1 MKQSGNSTI
10 QLSFVYV
17 GTVVGAGFATGKEI
31 VEFFLKFGPAGM
43 LGILISGIMFTFLG
57 SKMMIISRRIRAASY
72 RELNIFLFGKTIGPI
87 VNGFL
92 LLILFGVT
100 SVLLSG
106 AGAIF
111 KEQLHISAHF
121 GILLTIAIC
130 LLVLSRGI
138 NGLFGVNILVV
149 PMLMLFTMIVFTD
162 SFLFYED
169 LGSQFW
175 VVDLEES
182 DVGWIVSA
190 ISYGA
195 FNLSLAQAVLVPVAS
210 ELTSEKQ
217 IKAGAYLGGGI
228 LTVILLCSFL
238 AMTTLPDTLFFDVPM
253 AHVVQIASGSIHMIY
268 LLIIFGEIFTSVIGN
283 IYGMEKQIRKYVNIN
298 RIVIYCMILGIAYCI
313 SLVGYGKLLTAIY
326 PLFGNVSIFF
336 VLFLLL
342 KKIPDDSVLK

>member
-1 MKQSGNSTI
+1 MKQSGSSTV

-43 LGILISGIMFTFLG
+43 LGILISGLMFTFLG
-57 SKMMIISRRIRAASY
+57 AKMMIISRRIGAGSY
-72 RELNIFLFGKTIGPI
+72 RELNLFLFGKTIGPF

-92 LLILFGVT
+92 LVILFGVT

-111 KEQLHISAHF
+111 KEQLHISAHI

-130 LLVLSRGI
+130 LSVLSGGI

-149 PMLMLFTMIVFTD
+149 PMLMLFTMIIFTD

-175 VVDLEES
+175 VVDSGES
-182 DVGWIVSA
+182 IGWAVSA
-190 ISYGA
+190 VSYGA
-195 FNLSLAQAVLVPVAS
+195 FNLSLAQAVLVPIAS
-210 ELTSEKQ
+210 ELASEKQ
-217 IKAGAYLGGGI
+217 IKAGAYLGGGL
-228 LTVILLCSFL
+228 LTIILLCSFL

-268 LLIIFGEIFTSVIGN
+268 LVIIFGEIFTSVIGN
-283 IYGMEKQIRKYVNIN
+283 IYGMEKQIRKYVNIKP
-298 RIVIYCMILGIAYCI
+298 IVIYLIILSIAYCI
-313 SLVGYGKLLTAIY
+313 SLIGYGKLLSSIY

-336 VLFLLL
+336 VLFLLI
-342 KKIPDDSVLK
+342 KKIPEKRKSK

>member
-1 MKQSGNSTI
+1 MKQSGSSII

-31 VEFFLKFGPAGM
+31 VEFFLKFGPAGIV
-43 LGILISGIMFTFLG
+43 GIIISGMMFTFLG
-57 SKMMIISRRIRAASY
+57 SKMMIISRRIGAGSY
-72 RELNIFLFGKTIGPI
+72 RELNVFLFGRTVGPV

-111 KEQLHISAHF
+111 KEQLHTSAHI
-121 GILLTIAIC
+121 GILLTISIC
-130 LLVLSRGI
+130 LTVLSGGI
-138 NGLFGVNILVV
+138 KGLFGINVLVV

-169 LGSQFW
+169 MGSQFW
-175 VVDLEES
+175 VVDFEVET
-182 DVGWIVSA
+182 DWIVSA
-190 ISYGA
+190 VSYGA
-195 FNLSLAQAVLVPVAS
+195 FNLALAQAVLVPIAS
-210 ELTSEKQ
+210 ELKSERQ
-217 IKAGAYLGGGI
+217 IRAGAYLGGGLLTLI
-228 LTVILLCSFL
+228 LIISFL
-238 AMTTLPDTLFFDVPM
+238 SMTTLPDTLFFDVPM

-268 LLIIFGEIFTSVIGN
+268 LVIIFGEIFTSVIGN
-283 IYGMEKQIRKYVNIN
+283 IYGMEKQIRKYLKVK
-298 RIVIYCMILGIAYCI
+298 RIFIYLIILGIAYCI

-342 KKIPDDSVLK
+342 KKTPKKREEV